1 MTTQL
6 ATAQTARIRALIVV
20 GVALVTAGLYS
31 IVTLLYSVFARYMYV
46 EDLDLGL
53 DENTVFVLT
62 RITPTDRG
70 ILILGGILALLGVAA
85 LITAAIRGRYAAA
98 RASSRHKSEGPLI
111 QTYSLRHLTALINAR
126 KELCDVNTSP
136 VHQGHRGHDRRIR
149 GRRGTRHRRSCPR
162 YRGSAPTR
170 R

>member
-70 ILILGGILALLGVAA
+70 ILILGGALL
-85 LITAAIRGRYAAA
+85 LLYL
-98 RASSRHKSEGPLI
+98 KE
-111 QTYSLRHLTALINAR
+111 SLMLFLSKKISILHWFLYLCAVEIFPVSFVWLSLT
-126 KELCDVNTSP
+126 
-136 VHQGHRGHDRRIR
+136 RI
-149 GRRGTRHRRSCPR
+149 
-162 YRGSAPTR
+162 
-170 R
+170 

>member
-31 IVTLLYSVFARYMYV
+31 TVTLLYSVFARYMYV

-85 LITAAIRGRYAAA
+85 LIAAAIRGRYRRRSGFVRAILLLLTGLGLRSGEIAALRLDDIGWRAGTIGIATLA
-98 RASSRHKSEGPLI
+98 RLGRSRSRVTI
-111 QTYSLRHLTALINAR
+111 RRRCSATALLR
-126 KELCDVNTSP
+126 SGFD
-136 VHQGHRGHDRRIR
+136 
-149 GRRGTRHRRSCPR
+149 GR
-162 YRGSAPTR
+162 
-170 R
+170 

>member
-31 IVTLLYSVFARYMYV
+31 IVTLLFSVFARYMYV

-53 DENTVFVLT
+53 DENMVFVLT

-85 LITAAIRGRYAAA
+85 LIAAAIRGRY
-98 RASSRHKSEGPLI
+98 R
-111 QTYSLRHLTALINAR
+111 
-126 KELCDVNTSP
+126 
-136 VHQGHRGHDRRIR
+136 
-149 GRRGTRHRRSCPR
+149 RRSGFVP
-162 YRGSAPTR
+162 A
-170 R
+170 